1 MEAGCGKV
9 PFHCQHPLFSF
20 AQQHQGFSESPIK
33 CTHREIFPLS
43 MVNGLSFNPGLDC
56 PQAEES
62 TRQIFLPTLCEFP
75 NHWVFEREEP
85 PLSWKKGFK
94 RKGLT
99 CMVGRPAFAY
109 LQSTA
114 TDPEWK
120 PHIPGILRQSEPA
133 RSLLKV
139 LIAQVT
145 HCEWITSEISWVCI
159 NFE

>member
-1 MEAGCGKV
+1 
-9 PFHCQHPLFSF
+9 
-20 AQQHQGFSESPIK
+20 
-33 CTHREIFPLS
+33 

-62 TRQIFLPTLCEFP
+62 TKQIFLPTLCEFP
-75 NHWVFEREEP
+75 NHWVVEREEP

-99 CMVGRPAFAY
+99 CTVGRPAFAY

-120 PHIPGILRQSEPA
+120 AHIPGVLRQSKPA
-133 RSLLKV
+133 RSLLRV

-145 HCEWITSEISWVCI
+145 HCEWITSEIPWVCI
-159 NFE
+159 NFEFKKAEKKWGLLIFDSIFCEGWMFPVFLLFG